1 MLKKQFGFNFTL
13 TNILYYTILDDKKI
27 DYDVE
32 TLRIKYY
39 DIQKKKIRIAIPDI
53 YIKETN
59 EIIEIKSKWTLDEI
73 NMKDK
78 IKAYNKL
85 KYKVRLVV
93 GKGSKDFFKNLNET
107 IY

>member
-1 MLKKQFGFNFTL
+1 
-13 TNILYYTILDDKKI
+13 
-27 DYDVE
+27 
-32 TLRIKYY
+32 
-39 DIQKKKIRIAIPDI
+39 
-53 YIKETN
+53 
-59 EIIEIKSKWTLDEI
+59 
-73 NMKDK
+73 MKDK